1 MKSSSFGLSNNNFF
15 AFWMALVVELEYYV
29 QVVGHHLSISTDLV
43 CMCLKQD
50 YHVHLGLP

>member
-1 MKSSSFGLSNNNFF
+1 MKSSSFGLSNDTFF
-15 AFWMALVVELEYYV
+15 AFWVALVVELEYYV

-43 CMCLKQD
+43 CKCLKQD